1 MAISQNF
8 PTVRPTLSLNFAR
21 SKTLDPRITF
31 ERNSIGTYV
40 DEDGLI
46 ETAGIDKARFDHDPA
61 TGESLG
67 LLIEESR
74 TNKLL
79 YSEDFTAAG
88 WGNVNVVKTADA
100 AVAPDGTTT
109 ADEIYATTTNIN
121 QGLTNRSFSSFTQ
134 NVWHTFNVFWKPG
147 TSSGVNLQLPWNDGG
162 NAGVMVNFIL
172 SNGEL
177 TTSGVGGYGNQESS
191 GYHIKKY
198 PNGWWRVGITFRA
211 TGNPGGGNGQVWIY
225 PSVQSNGLRGTNLTS
240 YLWGAQLEE
249 GGFPTSYIPTSG
261 STVTRSEDNASITGT
276 NFSDFYNQDE
286 GTVYVSQ
293 KLKAVQDTDRNNLV
307 YLINGGSQN
316 DYFYNV
322 KKGHTNIFTFGDG
335 GTNYSRFQDGTDS
348 TDTKTTWAY
357 DVSGDDFK
365 AYYDGIEATNETT
378 NNTPSATSHTQ
389 LELGSTANSASGTK
403 YCGHIQQFIYY
414 PTRLPNA
421 QLQNLTK

>member
-46 ETAGIDKARFDHDPA
+46 KTASADEARFDHDPA

-79 YSEDFTAAG
+79 HSEDFTAAG

-109 ADEIYATTTNIN
+109 ADEIYATSSSVN
-121 QGLTNRSFSSFTQ
+121 QGLTNRAFSGLTQ
-134 NVWHTFNVFWKPG
+134 NVWHTFSVFWKPG
-147 TSSGVNLQLPWNDGG
+147 TSSGVFLQLPWNDGG
-162 NAGVMVNFIL
+162 NAGVLVNFTL

-177 TTSGVGGYGNQESS
+177 TTPGTGGYGNQERA

-211 TGNPGGGNGQVWIY
+211 TGIPGGGNGQVWIY
-225 PSVQSNGLRGTNLTS
+225 PSIESNGTRGTNLTS
-240 YLWGAQLEE
+240 YLWGAQMEV
-249 GGFPTSYIPTSG
+249 GYFTTSYLPTTNSN
-261 STVTRSEDNASITGT
+261 VNRAADYAKITGT
-276 NFSDFYNQDE
+276 NFTDFYNQTE
-286 GTVYVSQ
+286 GSFVSDIR
-293 KLKAVQDTDRNNLV
+293 LN
-307 YLINGGSQN
+307 SS
-316 DYFYNV
+316 FP
-322 KKGHTNIFTFGDG
+322 
-335 GTNYSRFQDGTDS
+335 
-348 TDTKTTWAY
+348 
-357 DVSGDDFK
+357 VSGYASISFTLSDNSF
-365 AYYDGIEATNETT
+365 
-378 NNTPSATSHTQ
+378 NNRVTLASST
-389 LELGSTANSASGTK
+389 GSTAFNADVTVSGTTTRATLGNYTSGASSIRTSIGYK
-403 YCGHIQQFIYY
+403 ESDTASSLNGATVATSSPGTLPLLTRADIGKDHVNNNLLNGHIRQITYY
-414 PTRLPNA
+414 SKRLTNA